1 MSIVGQ
7 QCPPIR
13 GLTWVKGDPVPVGVA
28 NSSGPKRVLVVEC
41 WATWCPPC
49 RDSIP
54 VRDLSEL
61 QMEGGTRARGL
72 PARGMGRVRGAVKK
86 FVEGMGAKMDYGVA
100 VDSSGEVQ
108 EGLMMP
114 AGARGIP
121 HAFVI
126 DTNNAIAF
134 SGHPMDPG
142 FDTALRTAAAA
153 ASDRTGG
160 SSSSGGAGAAAEKT
174 ALPLITAS
182 LEELM
187 GMSIKALKEI
197 LTERGL
203 STTDCFEKGDLAKK
217 VHAQCSSVTYYK

>member
-7 QCPPIR
+7 QCPPVR
-13 GLTWVKGDPVPVGVA
+13 GLTWIKGDPIPVGVPA
-28 NSSGPKRVLVVEC
+28 SSSGPKRVLIVEC

-54 VRDLSEL
+54 HLTEL
-61 QMEGGTRARGL
+61 QHKYKDKQVYVIGVTSEQNVQT
-72 PARGMGRVRGAVKK
+72 VKK
-86 FVEGMGAKMDYGVA
+86 FVEGMGSKMDYAVA
-100 VDSSGEVQ
+100 VDTSGEVQ

-121 HAFVI
+121 HAFII
-126 DTNNAIAF
+126 DTANKIVF

-142 FDTALRTAAAA
+142 FESALRTAAAA

-160 SSSSGGAGAAAEKT
+160 SSSSGGGGGATAEKT
-174 ALPLITAS
+174 PLPLITAS

-187 GMSIKALKEI
+187 AMSVKALKEL

-203 STTDCFEKGDLAKK
+203 STADCVEKGDLAKK
-217 VHAQCSSVTYYK
+217 VQAQCSSVTYYK

>member
-54 VRDLSEL
+54 HLTEL
-61 QMEGGTRARGL
+61 QHKFRDKHVYVLGVTSEQNVA
-72 PARGMGRVRGAVKK
+72 AVKK